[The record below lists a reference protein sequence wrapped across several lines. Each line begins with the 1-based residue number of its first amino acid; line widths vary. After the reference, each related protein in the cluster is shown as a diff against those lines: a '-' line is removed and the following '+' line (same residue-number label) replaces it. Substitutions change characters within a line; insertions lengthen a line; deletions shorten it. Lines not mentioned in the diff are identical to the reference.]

1 MFLKRFFYGIGQV
14 AAFLSPKFIKSFH
27 FVFELKI
34 CVFSPFYTVYC
45 LLWHQT
51 CFRLSQKSFKKVVRN
66 DLIGTPMEMF
76 SCGLA
81 KCLRTAFL
89 IKQLRWLL
97 LCASNLFRKPCE
109 QTNTRRIMSSILRSK
124 GNQTMK
130 FYQVTSEIFF
140 FKNHAVN
147 ETGKLVPVLFLFF
160 QIFIWGKSKWSD
172 LCFDSPQVGMQRKQT
187 V

>member
-1 MFLKRFFYGIGQV
+1 MNVELNIIFLIKPFSYMAKKPWQNLKYLEKDPREGRELLNLQASVLLLYWKRHSDAVVLVGFFCKFCQMFLKKFFYGISQV
-14 AAFLSPKFIKSFH
+14 AASLSPKFVKSFH

-51 CFRLSQKSFKKVVRN
+51 CFRLSQKWFKNVVRN

-97 LCASNLFRKPCE
+97 LCASNLFRKPC
-109 QTNTRRIMSSILRSK
+109 
-124 GNQTMK
+124 
-130 FYQVTSEIFF
+130 
-140 FKNHAVN
+140 
-147 ETGKLVPVLFLFF
+147 
-160 QIFIWGKSKWSD
+160 
-172 LCFDSPQVGMQRKQT
+172 
-187 V
+187 